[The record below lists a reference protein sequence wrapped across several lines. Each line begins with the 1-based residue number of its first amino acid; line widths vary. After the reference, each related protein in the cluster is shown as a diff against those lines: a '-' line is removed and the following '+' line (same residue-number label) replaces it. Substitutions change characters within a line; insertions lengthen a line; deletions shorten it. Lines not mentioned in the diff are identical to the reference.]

1 MRQKPGRLK
10 SHGEKVVKDIRRATR
25 KQYSAEEK
33 IRIVLDG
40 LKGEDSIA
48 ELCRREGIAQ
58 SLYYSWSKEFLDA
71 GKKRLA
77 GDTARAATSTEV
89 KDLRRESRD
98 LKEVVAEQ
106 ALELRLLK
114 KSMVADGDDDA

>member
-1 MRQKPGRLK
+1 MRQKTEATKP
-10 SHGEKVVKDIRRATR
+10 SAETVIKDIRRVTR
-25 KQYSAEEK
+25 KQYGAEEK

-40 LKGEDSIA
+40 LRGEESIA
-48 ELCRREGIAQ
+48 ALCRREGIAE
-58 SLYYSWSKEFLDA
+58 SLYYNWSKEFLEA

-77 GDTARAATSTEV
+77 GDTARAATTDEV
-89 KDLRRESRD
+89 KCLRRETRD

-114 KSMVADGDDDA
+114 KSMIADGGDDE